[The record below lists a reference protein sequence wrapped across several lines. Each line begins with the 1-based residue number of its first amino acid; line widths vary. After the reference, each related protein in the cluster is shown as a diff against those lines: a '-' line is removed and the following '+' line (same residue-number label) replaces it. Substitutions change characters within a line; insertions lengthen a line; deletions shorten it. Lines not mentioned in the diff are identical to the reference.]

1 MKILSLISLPCIRF
15 IDLELDFSAILNN
28 PELLILI
35 IFTNFVYL
43 CSDYFISSHPNKNGE
58 KLLGVFIS
66 FNFLHVATNCQ
77 IASLYKLFIF
87 IYDLFDEYGVIVL
100 ICSRHKKRWIFVMMN
115 LWYSRKLCKVK
126 RRLKMFKD
134 ERWLAK
140 RILKM

>member
-1 MKILSLISLPCIRF
+1 M
-15 IDLELDFSAILNN
+15 
-28 PELLILI
+28 
-35 IFTNFVYL
+35 
-43 CSDYFISSHPNKNGE
+43 
-58 KLLGVFIS
+58 
-66 FNFLHVATNCQ
+66 HVATNCQ

-87 IYDLFDEYGVIVL
+87 VYDLFDEYGVIVL